1 MEGEGERGWLARVRE
16 FECTALG
23 ALQVCVF
30 CESRAVSERESA
42 EAVRE
47 GDTPAS
53 ATSCRQVAANSSRN
67 RKHCGRRSCSDRLYS
82 PAE

>member
-30 CESRAVSERESA
+30 
-42 EAVRE
+42 VR
-47 GDTPAS
+47 
-53 ATSCRQVAANSSRN
+53 VV
-67 RKHCGRRSCSDRLYS
+67 L
-82 PAE
+82 

>member
-30 CESRAVSERESA
+30 CESRAVSERERRGC
-42 EAVRE
+42 EEGEPRE
-47 GDTPAS
+47 CDVLPTGS
-53 ATSCRQVAANSSRN
+53 G
-67 RKHCGRRSCSDRLYS
+67 K
-82 PAE
+82 